1 MILYYIPCNELKI
14 LEKNKIL
21 NYSVMNYTFSTEVPG
36 LDAASNTLIVSN
48 ADKLIMFIYENKT
61 KLEYSDPEIRVGLV
75 LKILLKAN
83 NYFEIDLLRPVIQDI
98 EYLYTNESYLRL
110 FSSPE
115 ERKKCLSK
123 ELILVNKYI
132 ELSETISLNRS
143 TY

>member
-1 MILYYIPCNELKI
+1 
-14 LEKNKIL
+14 
-21 NYSVMNYTFSTEVPG
+21 MNYTFSTEVPG